1 MNKFV
6 ISLGGSIF
14 SSDLVY
20 LKNFIDI
27 MKNEKKY
34 AIVVGGGK
42 IARER
47 ITLLR
52 EMGASEY
59 HLDKMGIQATRL
71 NALTVS
77 LALGNAMDIPI
88 SIDKALETLEIYGKV
103 VMGGTEPGHTTDA
116 VSLLLAEA
124 YGASRVVNVTD
135 VDYIY
140 DRNPKL
146 EGAKKLESL
155 SYEGIL
161 ELLSKEARNAGQNF
175 PMDILSINIARRSH
189 IEIDIVSFKNKENL
203 ENAIKGKKF
212 EGTVI
217 K

>member
-146 EGAKKLESL
+146 EGAKKIESL

-175 PMDILSINIARRSH
+175 PMDILSINIARRSN